1 MSEFEKQASSL
12 KGRVVLDLK
21 ADEFGNVTLY
31 APGVPVEGVV
41 KIMIGLVIDLI
52 FQSLEKKRIE
62 TVQGNLI

>member
-41 KIMIGLVIDLI
+41 KIMIGLVTDLI